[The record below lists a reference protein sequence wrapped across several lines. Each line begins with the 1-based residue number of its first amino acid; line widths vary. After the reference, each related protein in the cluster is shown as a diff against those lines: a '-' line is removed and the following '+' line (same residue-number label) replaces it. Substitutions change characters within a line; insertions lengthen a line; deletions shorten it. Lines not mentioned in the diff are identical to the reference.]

1 MKSSMSLREWLDLLP
16 PRAAQY
22 KDCEIVDWTII
33 SERYVL
39 LTLTLPHPT
48 DGTYEELVS
57 MDATVETMGE

>member
-16 PRAAQY
+16 PRRASY

-39 LTLTLPHPT
+39 LTLKLPHPT
-48 DGTYEELVS
+48 DGTHDELVS
-57 MDATVETMGE
+57 MDETIETVGE